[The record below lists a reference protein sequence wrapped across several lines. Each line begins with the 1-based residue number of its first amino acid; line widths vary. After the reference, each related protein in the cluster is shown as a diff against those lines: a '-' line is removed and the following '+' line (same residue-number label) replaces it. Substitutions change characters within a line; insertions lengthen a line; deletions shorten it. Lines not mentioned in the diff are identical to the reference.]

1 MTHSRGWLQSDS
13 FPSAPHLGVGAA
25 FWKFINRRN
34 KIKLVLP
41 VIFRSISYI
50 CSVLSKITAT
60 VIFHFLPEVPSSA
73 CLSFLVSICIPASSI
88 IFLNLICHVT
98 VLLKTFQS
106 VSTACK
112 IKSDS
117 LVWCRG
123 HFIIWPQF
131 NHSRCPFPYTHRASM
146 AHLRREAVIIVPL
159 SLDIFPSFSK
169 NLLSSLNN

>member
-13 FPSAPHLGVGAA
+13 FSFPPAPHLGVGAA
-25 FWKFINRRN
+25 FWKFINRRK

-50 CSVLSKITAT
+50 CFVLSKITAT
-60 VIFHFLPEVPSSA
+60 VIFHFLPEIPSSS
-73 CLSFLVSICIPASSI
+73 CLSFLVSICIPTSSI
-88 IFLNLICHVT
+88 TFLNLICHVI

-112 IKSDS
+112 IKSNS
-117 LVWCRG
+117 FVWYRG

-131 NHSRCPFPYTHRASM
+131 YHSRCPFPYTHSFHGTSEKGGCHRCAFIPGYLSQS
-146 AHLRREAVIIVPL
+146 LWKLII
-159 SLDIFPSFSK
+159 FE
-169 NLLSSLNN
+169 